1 MAQDARMTPAAELDE
16 RFREL
21 TIAAFHA
28 ALRRREITAAE
39 LVDWYLERIDA
50 QNYAGAE
57 LQAVVTVN
65 PRAREDAAA
74 RDEFFAAEGRLCG
87 PLHGVPVL
95 VKDQAETAGLRT
107 TFGSILLSEYI
118 PQKDATVVAKLKD
131 AGAVIL
137 AKTAMC
143 DFAAGW
149 FSSSSLT
156 DHTKNPYAPER
167 ESGGSSAGTAAGVA
181 ANLGLIGIGEDTG
194 GSIRIPAA
202 YNNLFGLRVT
212 TGLISRAGFSPLVH
226 FQDTPAPVAR
236 TVADLATT
244 LDSIVGY
251 DPEDP
256 FTVTASAAGR
266 LGGYAD
272 AVALHVPLDRWRIG
286 VVETG
291 FGENDDPDAE
301 PVSDVVRA
309 AIARLE
315 GLGVS
320 TTHGLE
326 IADLAGWIEGTS
338 VYVKQSKADIS
349 DFLAQRPDAPVSSF
363 MEIYDGRHFHPRNDL
378 FHGIAEGPETVEGDV
393 EYLRRRLNQEHFRRH
408 MLNIF
413 ATRGLDFLVYPT
425 VQVIP
430 PTRDE
435 LAAEKYQC
443 LTFPTNT
450 VIGSQAGLP
459 ALTIPVGFTSGGL
472 PVGLEL
478 LGVPLAEAKLLQFAR
493 SWERVAGPR
502 HAPDI

>member
-1 MAQDARMTPAAELDE
+1 MSG
-16 RFREL
+16 
-21 TIAAFHA
+21 
-28 ALRRREITAAE
+28 EITAAE
-39 LVDWYLERIDA
+39 LVDWYLARIEA
-50 QNYAGAE
+50 QNHAGAE

-74 RDEFFAAEGRLCG
+74 RDEFFATEGRLCG

-107 TFGSILLSEYI
+107 TFGSILLTGYI
-118 PQKDATVVAKLKD
+118 PEKDATVVAKLKD

-181 ANLGLIGIGEDTG
+181 ANLGLVGIGEDTG

-256 FTVTASAAGR
+256 FTVTASAAGE

-272 AVALHVPLDRWRIG
+272 AVALTFHWTAGGSGWWRRASAR
-286 VVETG
+286 TTTRTRSRSAMS
-291 FGENDDPDAE
+291 FGPRSPDSSE
-301 PVSDVVRA
+301 
-309 AIARLE
+309 
-315 GLGVS
+315 LGVS
-320 TTHGLE
+320 TTRGLE

-363 MEIYDGRHFHPRNDL
+363 MEIYDGRHFHPLNDL
-378 FHGIAEGPETVEGDV
+378 FHGIAEGPETSTATWNTYGDGS
-393 EYLRRRLNQEHFRRH
+393 
-408 MLNIF
+408 
-413 ATRGLDFLVYPT
+413 TRS
-425 VQVIP
+425 I
-430 PTRDE
+430 
-435 LAAEKYQC
+435 
-443 LTFPTNT
+443 
-450 VIGSQAGLP
+450 SAG
-459 ALTIPVGFTSGGL
+459 TC
-472 PVGLEL
+472 
-478 LGVPLAEAKLLQFAR
+478 
-493 SWERVAGPR
+493 
-502 HAPDI
+502 

>member
-1 MAQDARMTPAAELDE
+1 MVRNARTAPVAELDQK
-16 RFREL
+16 FSEL
-21 TIAAFHA
+21 TIPAFHA
-28 ALRRREITAAE
+28 GLHDGQCTTAE
-39 LVDWYLERIDA
+39 LVNWYLARIA
-50 QNYAGAE
+50 AHNLAGAE

-65 PRAREDAAA
+65 PDARAEAITRDQFLA
-74 RDEFFAAEGRLCG
+74 REGRLCG

-95 VKDQAETAGLRT
+95 VKDQVETAGLRT
-107 TFGSILLSEYI
+107 TFGSVLFGAYI
-118 PQKDATVVAKLKD
+118 PEEDATVVSKLKT

-181 ANLGLIGIGEDTG
+181 ANFGLVGIGEDTG

-212 TGLISRAGFSPLVH
+212 TGLISRAGLSPLVH

-236 TVADLATT
+236 TVSDLATT

-251 DPEDP
+251 DPKDP
-256 FTVTASAAGR
+256 FTVTASAAHDQ
-266 LGGYAD
+266 GGYSQ
-272 AVALHVPLDRWRIG
+272 AVAVEVPWDGWRIG
-286 VVETG
+286 VLETG
-291 FGENDDPDAE
+291 FGENDNPDAE
-301 PVSDVVRA
+301 PVTKAVRA
-309 AIARLE
+309 AISRLGE
-315 GLGVS
+315 LGVGI
-320 TTHGLE
+320 THGLE
-326 IADLAGWIEGTS
+326 IADLAGWIERTS
-338 VYVKQSKADIS
+338 VYVKQSKADIT
-349 DFLAQRPDAPVSSF
+349 DFLAQRGHAPVSSF
-363 MEIYDGRHFHPRNDL
+363 MEIYEGRHFHPENDL
-378 FHGIAEGPETVEGDV
+378 FHGIAEGPETTDGDV
-393 EYLRRRLNQEHFRRH
+393 DYLQRRLNQEHFRRH
-408 MLNIF
+408 VLNMF
-413 ATRGLDFLVYPT
+413 AAHGLDFLVYPT

-430 PTRDE
+430 PTREE

-459 ALTIPVGFTSGGL
+459 ALTLPVGFTRDGL

-478 LGVPLAEAKLLQFAR
+478 LGTPLAEAKMLQFAH
-493 SWERVAGPR
+493 SWESATAPR
-502 HAPDI
+502 RPPAI